1 MSAAPKDAIFEFE
14 SKLKMAKRGNPKWK
28 RGGISPNPGGRSREL
43 AQLQNAARLE
53 AASHACEVIGYLLK
67 VLRSEEEGTAYRL
80 KAGIELLDRGLGKP
94 QQQVD
99 IEVLIQRKLTELTV
113 DELQLLEE
121 RLTLAPPPFLLESN
135 SGDGNGGDSSP
146 RRRGR
151 S

>member
-1 MSAAPKDAIFEFE
+1 
-14 SKLKMAKRGNPKWK
+14 MAKRGNPKWK
-28 RGGISPNPGGRSREL
+28 RGGISPNPGGRSRL

-53 AASHACEVIGYLLK
+53 AASHASEVIGYLLK

-121 RLTLAPPPFLLESN
+121 RLALAPPPFLLESN
-135 SGDGNGGDSSP
+135 SSDGNGGDSSP
-146 RRRGR
+146 RKRGR